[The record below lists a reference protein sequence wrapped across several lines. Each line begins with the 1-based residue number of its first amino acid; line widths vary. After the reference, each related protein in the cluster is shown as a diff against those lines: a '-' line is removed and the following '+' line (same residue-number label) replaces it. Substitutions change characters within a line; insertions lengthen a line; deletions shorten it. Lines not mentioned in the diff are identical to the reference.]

1 MTRNLPPVTLVLGG
15 ARSGKSRFA
24 EELIEEKGRGLY
36 LATAAPADD
45 EMRDRIAKHK
55 ARRGDLWET
64 IEEPQ
69 KLVQVLR
76 REARIDRPILVD
88 CLTLW
93 LAYLF
98 FREIALQKEISRL
111 TNLLGSTVL
120 RGPVVFVSNE
130 IGLGVIPENQVS
142 RRFVDA
148 HGELNQS
155 VANLANRVFLVSA
168 GLPQI
173 LKDDEQ

>member
-64 IEEPQ
+64 IEEPE
-69 KLVQVLR
+69 KLEALLKVVQ
-76 REARIDRPILVD
+76 
-88 CLTLW
+88 
-93 LAYLF
+93 
-98 FREIALQKEISRL
+98 
-111 TNLLGSTVL
+111 
-120 RGPVVFVSNE
+120 
-130 IGLGVIPENQVS
+130 
-142 RRFVDA
+142 
-148 HGELNQS
+148 
-155 VANLANRVFLVSA
+155 
-168 GLPQI
+168 
-173 LKDDEQ
+173 